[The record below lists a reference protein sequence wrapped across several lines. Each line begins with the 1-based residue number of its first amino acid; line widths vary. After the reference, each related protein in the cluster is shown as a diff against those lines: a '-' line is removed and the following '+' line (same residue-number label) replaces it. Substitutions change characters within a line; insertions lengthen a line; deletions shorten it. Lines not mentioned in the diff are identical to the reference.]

1 MKIKMHLLS
10 DVIFGNGA
18 SVPGGEDISVLR
30 DGNGFPY
37 YKGGTFKG
45 IFREELERYLH
56 WTLAEESAV
65 QARLEELL
73 GSSGND
79 REAEGKLVFSDF
91 TLSEYVKE
99 RVLEEIGDDREAVL
113 DAFTNLRTFTSIE
126 EDGIVSEGSLRSA
139 RCVNKGL
146 YFYSEISCR
155 REDEPLVKEVIS
167 LVKWVGSMRNR
178 GFGKVKIETAEA
190 GLGQGE

>member
-10 DVIFGNGA
+10 DVIFGHGV
-18 SVPGGEDISVLR
+18 SVPGGEDLSVVR

-45 IFREELERYLH
+45 IFREELERYLR
-56 WTLAEESAV
+56 WTMTGEAAIH
-65 QARLEELL
+65 ARLEELL

-79 REAEGKLVFSDF
+79 REAEDKFVFSDF

-99 RVLEEIGDDREAVL
+99 KVLAELGDDREAVL
-113 DAFTNLRTFTSIE
+113 DAFTNLRTFTSIDG
-126 EDGIVSEGSLRSA
+126 DGIVSEGSLRSA
-139 RCVNKGL
+139 RCVNQGL

-167 LVKWVGSMRNR
+167 LVKWLGSMRNR
-178 GFGKVKIETAEA
+178 GFGKVKIEPADA
-190 GLGQGE
+190 GLEQGE

>member
-30 DGNGFPY
+30 DDNGFPY

-56 WTLAEESAV
+56 WTMAEESTV

-99 RVLEEIGDDREAVL
+99 KVFAEIGEDREAVL
-113 DAFTNLRTFTSIE
+113 DAFTNLRTFTSI
-126 EDGIVSEGSLRSA
+126 DGDGTVSEGSLRSA

-146 YFYSEISCR
+146 YFYSEISGR
-155 REDEPLVKEVIS
+155 REDEPLVREVIS
-167 LVKWVGSMRNR
+167 LVKWIGSMRNR
-178 GFGKVKIETAEA
+178 GFGKVKIEPAEA
-190 GLGQGE
+190 GLEQGE